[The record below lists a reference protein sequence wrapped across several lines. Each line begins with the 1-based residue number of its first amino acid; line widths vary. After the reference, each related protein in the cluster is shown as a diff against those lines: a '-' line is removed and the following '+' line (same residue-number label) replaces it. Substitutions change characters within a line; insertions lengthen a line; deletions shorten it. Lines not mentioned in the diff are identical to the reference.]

1 MDLQKLYSYVRRA
14 VDTYNMIQ
22 DGDKIAVAVSGG
34 KDSLVLLYALAG
46 LRRFYPKKYELA
58 AMTVALGFDNFDLS
72 AIQKLCD
79 DLDVPYYVIKT
90 DIAEVIFDV
99 RKETNPC
106 SLCATM
112 RKGAFNEKMS
122 ELGFNKVAFGH
133 HYEDIVETMMLS
145 LFYEGRFNVFP
156 PVTYLDR
163 REIYSIRPLLFTH
176 ENDIRAFVRKYN
188 VPVVKSPCPADGNT
202 KRAEMKVL
210 LKQIDETMPGLYK
223 RLFHAIQSSNLNGW
237 ALSKLEK

>member
-14 VDTYNMIQ
+14 VDTYHMIQ

-58 AMTVALGFDNFDLS
+58 AMTVSLGFNGFDLS

-79 DLDVPYYVIKT
+79 DLEVPYHIVKT

-112 RKGAFNEKMS
+112 RKGAFNEKMT

-156 PVTYLDR
+156 PVTFLDR

-188 VPVVKSPCPADGNT
+188 VPVVKSSCPADGNT
-202 KRAEMKVL
+202 KRAEMKAL
-210 LKQIDETMPGLYK
+210 LKQIDQTMPGLYK
-223 RLFHAIQSSNLNGW
+223 RLFHAIQSSDLKGW
-237 ALSKLEK
+237 AINKES

>member
-1 MDLQKLYSYVRRA
+1 MDLQKLYSSVRKA
-14 VDTYNMIQ
+14 IDTYDMIQ
-22 DGDKIAVAVSGG
+22 ENDKIAVAVSGG

-46 LRRFYPKKYELA
+46 IRRFYPKKFELTA
-58 AMTVALGFDNFDLS
+58 ITVSLGFENFDMS
-72 AIQKLCD
+72 GVQKLCD
-79 DLDVPYYVIKT
+79 DLEVPYYVVKT
-90 DIAEVIFDV
+90 DIKEVVFDV
-99 RKETNPC
+99 RKEPNPC

-112 RKGAFNEKMS
+112 RKGAFNEKMT

-145 LFYEGRFNVFP
+145 LFYEGRFSVFP

-223 RLFHAIQSSNLNGW
+223 RLFNAIRTSDLKGW
-237 ALSKLEK
+237 AIRKED